1 MSAAIDPDDVWLN
14 WALDNPQ
21 LFAEYEACENCD
33 PDDKGLPFNPRCWLC
48 MQGVPIEVL
57 NGRPDQEPKLSLES
71 EVAHL
76 RRMVLTPLSEIKLR
90 RVKWLWEGRL
100 ALGTLGLLA
109 GKEGLGKSTLAYWL
123 AARITRGELVGE
135 YAGEPKA
142 VLVCATEDSYEHTI
156 GPRLVAAGAD
166 LARVYR
172 TEMVSYD
179 DIHLGLSLP
188 RDLIEVRDAAR
199 ETDAALLLLDP
210 LMSRLGDNLDTH
222 RDGDVRR
229 ALEPLVSVADET
241 GMSILGLIHHNK
253 SGATDPLQL
262 VMGSKAFTAVA
273 RSVHTVVPDPDDETD
288 TRRFF
293 GTPKNNL
300 GTTNLSTLAF
310 TIGSHQ
316 VDTED
321 GPTWTGAI
329 EWGEE
334 ISDSIAETMR
344 KAAEGDEDRSAAGEA
359 ADWLEDWLTDQG
371 GTAAS
376 AEIKAAGKK
385 ADHSLSAL
393 QRARKKLRIITETS
407 GFPRQSFWSLP
418 VVSSPVDS
426 APRGEETT
434 EMNGTTEG
442 SGVLADTTEAQSFQ
456 SFQSFET
463 GAGPDTTGACTVRT
477 HTPKLR
483 GSRWVCPDCDS
494 SNIAS

>member
-1 MSAAIDPDDVWLN
+1 MSAEPWLG
-14 WALDNPQ
+14 
-21 LFAEYEACENCD
+21 ETCRACAQGDGSEPPSD
-33 PDDKGLPFNPRCWLC
+33 HDSDCWVS
-48 MQGVPIEVL
+48 MQGAEWAAANIKEADVTQLDSAPM
-57 NGRPDQEPKLSLES
+57 
-71 EVAHL
+71 

-90 RVKWLWEGRL
+90 RVTWLWEGRL

-109 GKEGLGKSTLAYWL
+109 GREGLGKSTLAYWL

-135 YAGEPKA
+135 YAGTPKS

-166 LARVYR
+166 LTRVYR
-172 TEMVSYD
+172 VEMVTYD

-188 RDLIEVRDAAR
+188 RDLAEVREAA
-199 ETDAALLLLDP
+199 EQTDAALLLLDP
-210 LMSRLGDNLDTH
+210 LMSRLGDSLDTH

-241 GMSILGLIHHNK
+241 GMSILGLMHHNK

-310 TIGSHQ
+310 TIASAA
-316 VDTED
+316 VETDD
-321 GPTWTGAI
+321 GPTWTGRI

-334 ISDSIAETMR
+334 ISESIAETMR

-371 GTAAS
+371 GTAPS
-376 AEIKAAGKK
+376 KDIKAAGKK

-393 QRARKKLRIITETS
+393 QRARKKLKIITETS
-407 GFPRQSFWSLP
+407 GFPRQSFWTLP
-418 VVSSPVDS
+418 VVSSTVDS
-426 APRGEETT
+426 TPRGEETT
-434 EMNGTTEG
+434 EMNGTTGAIE
-442 SGVLADTTEAQSFQ
+442 VPAETTEAQSFQ

-463 GAGPDTTGACTVRT
+463 GVAPEITGVCSNRNHSPKMRGARWICT
-477 HTPKLR
+477 
-483 GSRWVCPDCDS
+483 DCEE
-494 SNIAS
+494 NAS